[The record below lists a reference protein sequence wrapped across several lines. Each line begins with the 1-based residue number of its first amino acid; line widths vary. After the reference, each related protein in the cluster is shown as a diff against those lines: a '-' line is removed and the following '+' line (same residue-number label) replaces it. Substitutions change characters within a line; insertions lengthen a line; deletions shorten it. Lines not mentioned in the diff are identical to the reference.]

1 MAPFT
6 CRLSVLAILV
16 GFICL
21 PLRATSAQQSAPVTD
36 CSHAKTAVDR
46 ALYTT
51 PELRAADARMAH
63 AYFALKA
70 GLARAQQSVLLADQR
85 RWIWERDGR
94 CADKSARDLI
104 ACLRAQTDQRRRFF
118 AGEGPNLAVDAPLQR
133 PAFFGESR
141 GRARGDDGPD
151 PGRRVLRLFRPA
163 DRRKDRGRDLL
174 LDGGDCLASRS
185 GRTCVTEGTCPVR
198 C

>member
-1 MAPFT
+1 MTCEVGLGRIQPSRADDDRHGRKAHVCYPRQYQQRRSEMAWFARSLT
-6 CRLSVLAILV
+6 VLAILV
-16 GFICL
+16 GFLCL

-46 ALYTT
+46 ALCTT

-63 AYFALKA
+63 AYLALKA

-85 RWIWERDGR
+85 RWIGERDGR

-118 AGEGPNLAVDAPLQR
+118 AGEGPNLAVDAPLLR
-133 PAFFGESR
+133 PVFFGESR
-141 GRARGDDGPD
+141 KGHY
-151 PGRRVLRLFRPA
+151 
-163 DRRKDRGRDLL
+163 
-174 LDGGDCLASRS
+174 
-185 GRTCVTEGTCPVR
+185 
-198 C
+198 